1 MKPLI
6 LRLDIS
12 GTPVTWIP
20 WQDAVTLYCRDMVG
34 WTAGAET
41 FTFHGG
47 ISRYSGLRS
56 SIVINSI
63 IAIKRSRNHRHI
75 YRSAPPLTNR
85 ELFQRDA
92 RICMYCGNRHRDG
105 ALTRDHIVPISR
117 GGRDRWSNV
126 VTACRPCNTRKGNRT
141 PEEAKMSLLA
151 VPYAP
156 NWAEYLALSNRK
168 ILADQMEFLKTRFS
182 GRQLPFHS
190 Q

>member
-1 MKPLI
+1 MTPLI

-20 WQDAVTLYCRDMVG
+20 WQDAVSLYCRDMVG
-34 WTAGAET
+34 WTAGDEA
-41 FTFHGG
+41 FTFYGG
-47 ISRYSGLRS
+47 TSRLSGLRS
-56 SIVINSI
+56 SISINSI
-63 IAIKRSRNHRHI
+63 IAVKRSRSHKHI
-75 YRSAPPLTNR
+75 YRNVPPLTNR

-92 RICMYCGNRHRDG
+92 RICMYCGAHPRDNK
-105 ALTRDHIVPISR
+105 LTRDHVVPISR

-141 PEEAKMSLLA
+141 PEEAKMPLLA
-151 VPYAP
+151 VPYVP

-168 ILADQMEFLKTRFS
+168 ILADQMEFLKTQFS
-182 GRQLPFHS
+182 GRKMPFHN